1 MSTVRVRRNERTTA
15 ARHGVR
21 SLTRRERLGVESR
34 RRIVDAAAA
43 LRAERGFAG
52 TSIAAVSQRSGLPS
66 GSIYWHFE
74 SKEALLAAVVEEG
87 ARRWFDALPRFDTLP
102 SDPAERTAALFEAV
116 EASLEAHPEFLRLLL
131 LIALE
136 RRDVDPSSLTVI
148 RRVRDL
154 ALDRIRKMLAILL
167 APLKLRNVQ
176 RIADEFA
183 RLVLVVA
190 DGAFVAQHIDPE
202 QADVRRSFGLLR
214 RALMAL
220 AGEMDTAARGSRR
233 STARGGGA

>member
-1 MSTVRVRRNERTTA
+1 MSDRSA
-15 ARHGVR
+15 ARKL
-21 SLTRRERLGVESR
+21 SRREELGVESR
-34 RRIVDAAAA
+34 RKIVDAAAA
-43 LRAERGFAG
+43 LMAERGFAG

-66 GSIYWHFE
+66 GSIYWHFD

-87 ARRWFDALPRFDTLP
+87 ARRWFATLPPIDSLP
-102 SDPAERTAALFEAV
+102 SDPAARTAALSDAV
-116 EASLEAHPEFLRLLL
+116 DAALESHPEFLRLLL

-136 RRDVDPSSLTVI
+136 RRDVDPTSLAVI
-148 RRVRDL
+148 RRVREL
-154 ALDRIRKMLAILL
+154 ALERIRKMLVILL
-167 APLKLRNVQ
+167 APLKLRNAK

-214 RALMAL
+214 RALTVL
-220 AGEMDTAARGSRR
+220 ARDMTDTAARTRR
-233 STARGGGA
+233 R

>member
-1 MSTVRVRRNERTTA
+1 MTDRTA
-15 ARHGVR
+15 ARKL
-21 SLTRRERLGVESR
+21 SRRELGVESR
-34 RRIVDAAAA
+34 RKIVEAAAA
-43 LRAERGFAG
+43 LMAERGFAG
-52 TSIAAVSQRSGLPS
+52 TSIAAVSQCSGLPS

-74 SKEALLAAVVEEG
+74 SKEALLGAVVEEG
-87 ARRWFDALPRFDTLP
+87 ARRWFEMLPRIESLP
-102 SDPAERTAALFEAV
+102 ADPAERTAALFDAV
-116 EASLEAHPEFLRLLL
+116 DAALEAHPEFLRLLL

-136 RRDVDPSSLTVI
+136 RRDVDPTSLAVI

-154 ALDRIRKMLAILL
+154 ALDRIRKMLLVLL
-167 APLKLRNVQ
+167 APLKLRNEK

-214 RALMAL
+214 RALTAL
-220 AGEMDTAARGSRR
+220 AREMGDRR
-233 STARGGGA
+233 STQRRAS